1 LEIGHNCQIF
11 RSLVLLSIERLV
23 GFAVYEGCDVIGLLC
38 CQAAGIIPGHVVH
51 DECRPCQYH
60 LDQRVCGSSDCQQRC
75 RTDYHREKIATDFVY
90 REQCR
95 DSQKKWRENNP
106 GYLTQYRATHRLGGW
121 RDFAKSRLLTALHQL
136 VDSVKNNVVL
146 DLRAMDASIWL
157 VSDSVFQEKNNLASA
172 KVIILQGDLHA
183 AAQGQRVKRTSL

>member
-1 LEIGHNCQIF
+1 M
-11 RSLVLLSIERLV
+11 LVV
-23 GFAVYEGCDVIGLLC
+23 GMKNKTCTYCKQEFC
-38 CQAAGIIPGHVVH
+38 P
-51 DECRPCQYH
+51 CRYH
-60 LDQRVCGSSDCQQRC
+60 PDQRICGSAECQQRR

-106 GYLTQYRATHRLGGW
+106 GYMKQYRARRRLGGC
-121 RDFAKSRLLTALHQL
+121 RHSAKYRLLTALHQL
-136 VDSVKNNVVL
+136 VDSVKNNVVF

-172 KVIILQGDLHA
+172 KVIILQGDVHTV
-183 AAQGQRVKRTSL
+183 AQRQRLKRTSL